1 MTEVYPRACGGT
13 QTGQKQPSASPGLSP
28 RLRGNPPLVLI
39 ERPSGRSIP
48 ALAGEP
54 PYEYISWAARTV
66 YPRACGGTILG
77 RRSRRLIEGLSP
89 RLRGNHR
96 QDSYIAPGWRSIPA
110 LAGEPR
116 LRDMSLVG
124 LGVYP
129 RACGGTSVPSDS
141 PLSRPGLSPRL
152 RGNRVGPL
160 KSLTLGRSIPAL
172 AGEPH
177 RE

>member
-110 LAGEPR
+110 LAGNPVYVICHSLVWGSIPR
-116 LRDMSLVG
+116 LRGNLSSFRFATVSSGSIPALAGEPRRASKISDIRP
-124 LGVYP
+124 VYP
-129 RACGGTSVPSDS
+129 RACGGTTP
-141 PLSRPGLSPRL
+141 
-152 RGNRVGPL
+152 
-160 KSLTLGRSIPAL
+160 
-172 AGEPH
+172 E
-177 RE
+177 